1 MPVATM
7 TSKGQ
12 LTIPKEM
19 RDDLGLVAGSK
30 VVFIRLGNGSYRML
44 PRTRKASDL
53 VGLLHDP
60 TEPVLTIEEMNEIIA
75 EGWAESGMHGS
86 PGYEDYEPL

>member
-12 LTIPKEM
+12 ITIPKEM
-19 RDDLGLVAGSK
+19 RDDLGLVSGSK
-30 VVFIRLGNGSYRML
+30 VVFVRLSNGSYRIL
-44 PRTRKASDL
+44 PRTRKVSDL
-53 VGLLHDP
+53 AGLAHDP
-60 TEPVLTIEEMNEIIA
+60 NEAALTLEDMDEMIA

-86 PGYEDYEPL
+86 PSHEEHEPR

>member
-1 MPVATM
+1 MAEATM

-12 LTIPKEM
+12 ITIPKEM
-19 RDDLGLVAGSK
+19 RDDLGLKPGSK
-30 VVFIRLGNGSYRML
+30 VMFIKLSSGQYRIL
-44 PRTRKASDL
+44 PRTGKVRDL

-60 TEPVLTIEEMNEIIA
+60 TRPVLTLEEMEDAIQ
-75 EGWAESGMHGS
+75 EGWAKSGLHGS